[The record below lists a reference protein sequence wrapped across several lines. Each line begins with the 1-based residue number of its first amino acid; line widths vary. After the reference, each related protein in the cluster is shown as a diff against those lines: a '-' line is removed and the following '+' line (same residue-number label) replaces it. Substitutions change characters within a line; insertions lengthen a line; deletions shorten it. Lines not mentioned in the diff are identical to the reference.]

1 MEIPLSSWLLP
12 ALGFATAISATPGP
26 NNVMVA
32 ASGATYGFSRTVPH
46 ILGISAGFPLML
58 GIVAVGAAGPLR
70 AWPWL
75 HEVLRWVGVAYML
88 WLAWQIGT
96 AEPVVTTDASRAR
109 ARARG
114 RPMTF
119 LQAALFQW
127 VNPKAWVAA
136 GGTVITYLTASGAAF
151 WVQAA
156 LLGAIFVLASMAFV
170 SIWTAIGAG
179 VARVLRTPRSL
190 RRSNVAMAALLVL
203 SVGTLFWE

>member
-1 MEIPLSSWLLP
+1 
-12 ALGFATAISATPGP
+12 
-26 NNVMVA
+26 
-32 ASGATYGFSRTVPH
+32 
-46 ILGISAGFPLML
+46 
-58 GIVAVGAAGPLR
+58 
-70 AWPWL
+70 
-75 HEVLRWVGVAYML
+75 
-88 WLAWQIGT
+88 
-96 AEPVVTTDASRAR
+96 
-109 ARARG
+109 
-114 RPMTF
+114 MTF

-156 LLGAIFVLASMAFV
+156 LLGAIFVLASIVFV

-190 RRSNVAMAALLVL
+190 RRFNVAMAALLVL